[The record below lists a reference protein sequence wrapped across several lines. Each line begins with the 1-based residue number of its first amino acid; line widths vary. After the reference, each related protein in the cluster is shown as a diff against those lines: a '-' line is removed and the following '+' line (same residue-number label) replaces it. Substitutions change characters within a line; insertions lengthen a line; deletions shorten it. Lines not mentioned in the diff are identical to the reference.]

1 MRCGSRPRDGSRHRP
16 ARSTGTRVPGAG
28 RGWTWRSHPC
38 EGCRPGRAA
47 PTGGSSVP
55 SGQVRPG
62 YGRRAMAPA
71 TCGGGTRDARVRGRS
86 RTPRRPVGARLRWFS
101 VLPWPPTR
109 SADGFGR
116 GKPYPPPSG
125 ARRRDS
131 PHSAVGPRLAHAI
144 RRHPARAPRMRRE
157 DPAGRRKVK
166 ELGGSAQIE
175 SANLE
180 RLAGRHARRPCSRAC
195 RCHQPRRGGRQP
207 RHARNPT
214 LVLTACRHPDHP
226 GRNPLPAGV
235 ARQPSPA
242 TGLSSIARTSRSGP
256 PR

>member
-1 MRCGSRPRDGSRHRP
+1 MGP
-16 ARSTGTRVPGAG
+16 AGAGPGAATRG
-28 RGWTWRSHPC
+28 RGD
-38 EGCRPGRAA
+38 RPGRAA

-55 SGQVRPG
+55 AGQVTPG
-62 YGRRAMAPA
+62 CGRRAMAPA

-86 RTPRRPVGARLRWFS
+86 PTPRGPVGARVRWFS

-131 PHSAVGPRLAHAI
+131 PHSAVGPRLAGAI

-175 SANLE
+175 GTDSE
-180 RLAGRHARRPCSRAC
+180 RLAGRHARRMYGRAC
-195 RCHQPRRGGRQP
+195 RRHQVPSGAG
-207 RHARNPT
+207 T
-214 LVLTACRHPDHP
+214 GSDTP
-226 GRNPLPAGV
+226 GIRA
-235 ARQPSPA
+235 
-242 TGLSSIARTSRSGP
+242 SS
-256 PR
+256 